1 MGIFEGNR
9 LSFTRLSFTRLSFA
23 RISFARIS
31 FALLF
36 ALLALA
42 TTASLLAGCGEE
54 AQTRGTFSY
63 AEKNDPP
70 SLDPAL
76 AEETVGGNIDR
87 YLFDGLI
94 RYDSKTSEVQPAVAE
109 SWDTNEDATVFTFHL
124 RNGVKFS
131 DGSDVTAEDFVYS
144 WTRALTRETQSSMA
158 QEIFQPVMGA
168 AAVASGQAK
177 SISGVEAVDSHT
189 LKVTLERPMADFV
202 SLLGHPV
209 ASPVL
214 KKAVEDKTVNFAEQ
228 PTGDGP
234 FMVKSWT
241 HDDSIVLVKN
251 PNYYGDAGSLDTVT
265 VKIIPNS
272 TTAIA
277 ELKAGNVDAV
287 REIPAGQTE
296 SLKSDSSVK
305 FFQGASDSVRYM
317 AFDISKP
324 PFDNIK
330 VREAF
335 AAAIDRDTIANKVL
349 QGQESPADGLVPTSV
364 PGHQTGALTINYDPE
379 KAKSLLAEAGYP
391 GGSGLPPVTLN
402 YSGAGTA
409 ADIAQAIQSQLKS
422 VGIPVEINGVDP
434 GVFNEQMGTNMF
446 AFFLVRWQGDAPNL
460 DSYLFPLFA
469 SENIGATNVFQYN
482 NPIVDQLLVDAR
494 SNTDASARTSIYN
507 DAERKIIADW
517 PAVPVTF
524 GQQTMVYA
532 PRVSSFVVTPLGDI
546 ALTDITVSSK

>member
-1 MGIFEGNR
+1 MRNCIKR
-9 LSFTRLSFTRLSFA
+9 LTG
-23 RISFARIS
+23 
-31 FALLF
+31 FALMA
-36 ALLALA
+36 ALLLVAA
-42 TTASLLAGCGEE
+42 VAIPSIGCGDS
-54 AQTRGTFSY
+54 QSQGGTFTY
-63 AEKNDPP
+63 AESNDPP
-70 SLDPAL
+70 TLDPAL

-124 RNGVKFS
+124 RSGVKFS

-144 WTRALTRETQSSMA
+144 WTRALTPETQSSMA

-168 AAVASGQAK
+168 AAVANGQAK

-265 VKIIPNS
+265 VKIIPNPA
-272 TTAIA
+272 TAIA

-287 REIPAGQTE
+287 RKVPAGQTD
-296 SLKSDSSVK
+296 SLRSDSAVK
-305 FFQGASDSVRYM
+305 FFQGASDSVHYL
-317 AFDISKP
+317 AFDITKA
-324 PFDNIK
+324 PFDNPK

-364 PGHQTGALTINYDPE
+364 PGHQTGALTINFDPE
-379 KAKSLLAEAGYP
+379 KAKSLLAEAGFP
-391 GGSGLPPVTLN
+391 GGSGLPAITLN
-402 YSGAGTA
+402 YPGAGTA
-409 ADIAQAIQSQLKS
+409 ADAAQAIQWQLKS
-422 VGIPVEINGVDP
+422 VGVPIEINGVDP
-434 GVFNEQMGTNMF
+434 GVFGEQMGGNSF
-446 AFFLVRWQGDAPNL
+446 SLFLVAWQGDAPNI

-482 NPIVDQLLVDAR
+482 NPVVDQLLVDAR
-494 SNTDASARTSIYN
+494 SNTDADARTGIYN

-546 ALTDITVSSK
+546 ALTDIAVSNK